1 MIENVYFELTLCCF
15 ILTIKYIET
24 CWDDNADR
32 KDAFL
37 ILGAIGIP
45 GAVIGILTGGF
56 LLKRFQLKP
65 KGKQFVKCLGTGQN
79 NAQVLL
85 GFDPDVYRSPPA
97 LSEVLFVF
105 IDNVNDW

>member
-1 MIENVYFELTLCCF
+1 MCIPSSHFVVYFDD
-15 ILTIKYIET
+15 KT
-24 CWDDNADR
+24 CRDDNADK
-32 KDAFL
+32 KDASS
-37 ILGAIGIP
+37 ISGAIGIP

-85 GFDPDVYRSPPA
+85 GFDPDIRRLPPA
-97 LSEVLFVF
+97 LYEVLFVF
-105 IDNVNDW
+105 EDNVNDW